1 MNEHFYVKT
10 KIFCFIVGTLNVL
23 LRVKGIATVDN
34 LAWTLSGHQGPNW
47 RKANVVVYPSGPFQV
62 HMQI

>member
-1 MNEHFYVKT
+1 MLVK
-10 KIFCFIVGTLNVL
+10 KLFSFIVGTLNVL
-23 LRVKGIATVDN
+23 LRVKGIATVDS

-62 HMQI
+62 HTHI